1 MSIYEPLRG
10 RVCGPL
16 RHRPSL
22 TALWT
27 WTNMAPLRSN
37 ADGTDRGDGLE
48 SDRKA
53 RKPLVEKKR
62 RARINKSLEELRLLV
77 AEPDLQSKLENAE
90 LLAMT
95 VKRVEN
101 ILQDPTPDAEASSRE
116 ACERFTAGYIQ
127 CMHDVHTF
135 VSTCPGVDQTFAAEL
150 LHHLME
156 SMPLNDQERQRGI
169 PDALST
175 RPPCGGGSAA
185 WGSPAPSSSDH
196 PYSDLDETE
205 SEQNHFSSLD
215 EAESQDLSFFSGA
228 PSKPTWRPW

>member
-1 MSIYEPLRG
+1 DVG
-10 RVCGPL
+10 
-16 RHRPSL
+16 
-22 TALWT
+22 A
-27 WTNMAPLRSN
+27 
-37 ADGTDRGDGLE
+37 
-48 SDRKA
+48 RKA
-53 RKPLVEKKR
+53 SNTTGIGHPARPAREPLVEKKR

-101 ILQDPTPDAEASSRE
+101 ILRE

-175 RPPCGGGSAA
+175 RPPCGGGV
-185 WGSPAPSSSDH
+185 GRLGVPRT
-196 PYSDLDETE
+196 TE

>member
-1 MSIYEPLRG
+1 
-10 RVCGPL
+10 
-16 RHRPSL
+16 
-22 TALWT
+22 
-27 WTNMAPLRSN
+27 MAPLRSN

-53 RKPLVEKKR
+53 REPLVEKKR

-101 ILQDPTPDAEASSRE
+101 ILQDPTPASSRE

-175 RPPCGGGSAA
+175 RPP
-185 WGSPAPSSSDH
+185 SDH